1 LKKIF
6 YKKDNNKTI
15 KMKNNPIAALVTAMV
30 ILLFAACKPS
40 TSTSGT
46 SETLTGEIKI
56 DGSSTVYPISEA
68 MAEEFRSGQPDVR
81 VTVGESGT
89 GGGFKKFVVGD
100 IDICDASRPIKE
112 EEATLAKANGIEFIE
127 LTVAF
132 DGLSIIVNPE
142 NKFLDNITV
151 AELKKLW
158 EPAAQGKVKKW
169 NQVNPAWPAEEVHLF
184 GPGTAS
190 GTFDYFTE
198 EIMGKKGESRGDY
211 TASEDDNVLVQGVAG
226 DKNALGYFGFSY
238 YEHNHDKLKLVK
250 VDGVAP
256 SKETVM
262 NGTYKPLSRP
272 LFIYISKKSLA
283 RPEVKAFVKFYI
295 DNVNAIIGDV
305 GYIPMHPEEYTK
317 TQQVFE
323 EAIK

>member
-1 LKKIF
+1 MKSNKIAILI
-6 YKKDNNKTI
+6 T
-15 KMKNNPIAALVTAMV
+15 ALTM
-30 ILLFAACKPS
+30 FMFSACKPGSS
-40 TSTSGT
+40 TSDS
-46 SETLTGEIKI
+46 SEKLTGEIKI
-56 DGSSTVYPISEA
+56 DGSSTVYPVSEA

-89 GGGFKKFVVGD
+89 GGGFKKFTVGD

-112 EEATLAKANGIEFIE
+112 EEDSLAKANGIEYIE

-132 DGLSIIVNPE
+132 DGLSIVVHPE
-142 NKFLDNITV
+142 NKFLENITV

-198 EIMGKKGESRGDY
+198 EVMGKKGESRGDY
-211 TASEDDNVLVQGVAG
+211 TASEDDNVLVQGVSG

-238 YEHNHDKLKLVK
+238 FEHNHDKLKLVK

-262 NGTYKPLSRP
+262 DGSYKPLSRP
-272 LFIYISKKSLA
+272 LFIYVNKKSLA
-283 RPEVKAFVKFYI
+283 RPEVKAFVKYYI
-295 DNVNAIIGDV
+295 DNVNTIIGDV
-305 GYIPMHPEEYTK
+305 GYIPMPAEVNAK

-323 EAIK
+323 DAVK